1 MTSVQR
7 LVLQELRERPGT
19 TKEIASLSG
28 ISEGDVLVQL
38 RELNDRV
45 RHLLGYEEDP
55 ITASSAGAWK
65 ADGVAGL
72 LRLSSSVELEVVP
85 KFLDPLS
92 SMWRADFF
100 LLAVLVKTGH
110 LLLYDEI
117 SAGTQD
123 RGDLATLIARSLL
136 NLFDENE
143 RRPIRGYRRARRAD
157 FALDGDVDWETTFL
171 PDPDGFAVTR
181 LELTRENP
189 YNATMASAVQTLTP
203 EVADADTQAQL
214 RLLGR
219 KLRPQGRPPVIS
231 PPLPPRHQSWQQ
243 PYDLA
248 RLIVDGLG
256 LNLDEG
262 LFTGPGFILSTWSA
276 WESLCEEVVRRAL
289 PDHRVVPQM
298 QWVLGQRPSEPV
310 YVKPDISPVAGDKV
324 RFLLDAKYKTRLGRA
339 PRISSGDLYESLAFL
354 RATTADSMYL
364 LYPASGSPEGLSL
377 GEWRQFDE
385 VKVDE
390 FTIEGVEVQIQG
402 LAQRGG
408 FDAVVAGARD
418 ALVSRAVSQ

>member
-1 MTSVQR
+1 MTSVER

-19 TKEIASLSG
+19 TKEIAALSE
-28 ISEGDVLVQL
+28 ISEGEVLVQL

-45 RHLLGYEEDP
+45 RDLLGYDEDP
-55 ITASSAGAWK
+55 VTASSAGGWR
-65 ADGVAGL
+65 ADGVAGV
-72 LRLSSSVELEVVP
+72 LRLNSRVALEVVP
-85 KFLDPLS
+85 KFLDPS
-92 SMWRADFF
+92 NSTWRADFF

-136 NLFDENE
+136 NLYGENE
-143 RRPIRGYRRARRAD
+143 RRPIRGYRRARRTD
-157 FALDGDVDWETTFL
+157 FGLDGDVDWETTFL
-171 PDPDGFAVTR
+171 PDPDGFAVTH

-189 YNATMASAVQTLTP
+189 YNATMASAVQTLTS

-214 RLLGR
+214 RILGR
-219 KLRPQGRPPVIS
+219 KLRPQGRLPGTF
-231 PPLPPRHQSWQQ
+231 PPLPSRHQSWQQ
-243 PYDLA
+243 AYDLA
-248 RLIVDGLG
+248 RLIVQGLG

-262 LFTGPGFILSTWSA
+262 VFTGPGFVLSTWSA
-276 WESLCEEVVRRAL
+276 WESLCEEVLRRAL
-289 PDHRVVPQM
+289 PDHRVIGQK
-298 QWVLGQRPSEPV
+298 QWVLGQRGSEPV
-310 YVKPDISPVAGDKV
+310 YVKPDISPVAADKV
-324 RFLLDAKYKTRLGRA
+324 AFLLDAKYKTRVGRA

-354 RATTADSMYL
+354 RATTAESMYL
-364 LYPASGSPEGLSL
+364 LYPALGSSEDLPL
-377 GEWRQFDE
+377 GEWRRFDE

-408 FDAVVAGARD
+408 FDALVAGARD
-418 ALVSRAVSQ
+418 ALVSRAACR